1 MINKDDSSL
10 VIEHYEKKIYDQRQ
24 LLEISRA
31 LNSTLE
37 YNNLIDAI
45 LNICLAQLQTLKSA
59 IYLAPD
65 VDANY
70 FRLDPG
76 HKGFDMTDEETV
88 KKISVE
94 SPLVQFFEE
103 KPKATTLTVLEKVDE
118 FKISAEYHL
127 LKSIGAEL
135 ITPLTAKGKVNGLL
149 VLGEKI
155 TLSDFLEDE
164 KDFLTILAGLAGVAV
179 DNARLYELATVDMMT
194 QLKIHHYFQSKL
206 REEIDRCRKKKTN
219 LALLF
224 TDVDKFKVFNDTY
237 GHQAGDVVLIEVA
250 KKLMEC
256 ARKNDIAAR
265 YGGEE
270 FCIVMPGANAQE
282 GYEMG
287 EKVRKAIEGH
297 RVKNPNT
304 GEELK
309 VTISVGVTEFH
320 PHDKSNKD
328 VIERSDQALYEAK
341 HNGRNQ
347 TRIRKYEDKKE
358 QE

>member
-1 MINKDDSSL
+1 MINKDDSAL

-24 LLEISRA
+24 LLEISKA
-31 LNSTLE
+31 LYSTLE
-37 YNNLIDAI
+37 YNDLIDAI

-65 VDANY
+65 VDAN
-70 FRLDPG
+70 FIKMKMDPS
-76 HKGFDMTDEETV
+76 HKGFDISDDDFAT
-88 KKISVE
+88 KISIE
-94 SPLVQFFEE
+94 SPLIQFFEE
-103 KPKATTLTVLEKVDE
+103 KPRAIGIPALEKIDQVRDSEE
-118 FKISAEYHL
+118 FASL
-127 LKSIGAEL
+127 RSLGAEL
-135 ITPLTAKGKVNGLL
+135 VTPLTAKGKVNGLL

-164 KDFLTILAGLAGVAV
+164 KEFLTVLAGLAGVAV

-206 REEIDRCRKKKTN
+206 REEIDRCRKKKTS

-256 ARKNDIAAR
+256 ARKQDIAAR

-270 FCIVMPGANAQE
+270 FCIVMPGAGAQE

-287 EKVRKAIEGH
+287 EEVRKSIEAH

-304 GEELK
+304 NEDLK

-320 PHDKSNKD
+320 PQDRNNKE
-328 VIERSDQALYEAK
+328 VIERADKALYEAK
-341 HNGRNQ
+341 HGGRNQ
-347 TRIRKYEDKKE
+347 TRIKKFEDLK
-358 QE
+358 

>member
-1 MINKDDSSL
+1 
-10 VIEHYEKKIYDQRQ
+10 
-24 LLEISRA
+24 
-31 LNSTLE
+31 
-37 YNNLIDAI
+37 
-45 LNICLAQLQTLKSA
+45 
-59 IYLAPD
+59 
-65 VDANY
+65 
-70 FRLDPG
+70 
-76 HKGFDMTDEETV
+76 
-88 KKISVE
+88 
-94 SPLVQFFEE
+94 
-103 KPKATTLTVLEKVDE
+103 
-118 FKISAEYHL
+118 
-127 LKSIGAEL
+127 
-135 ITPLTAKGKVNGLL
+135 
-149 VLGEKI
+149 
-155 TLSDFLEDE
+155 
-164 KDFLTILAGLAGVAV
+164 
-179 DNARLYELATVDMMT
+179 
-194 QLKIHHYFQSKL
+194 
-206 REEIDRCRKKKTN
+206 
-219 LALLF
+219 
-224 TDVDKFKVFNDTY
+224 
-237 GHQAGDVVLIEVA
+237 
-250 KKLMEC
+250 MEC